1 MIARPAFERVT
12 LAGRHV
18 TLVPLGPE
26 HAPALLRVAAGD
38 RSTFGYTWVPEADPV
53 EVDRYIATAINEHE
67 QGLGLAFASIETESG
82 LVRGSTRF
90 MNAEYWTTPD
100 RRPREAE
107 APDALE
113 IGSTWLAPE
122 AQRSGM
128 NTEAKIMMI
137 DHAVD
142 RIGVKRVTIKTDAR
156 NARSRASI
164 ERLGAQHDG
173 VLRAHMPASDGGIRD
188 TAVYSLLTDEWP
200 AARASLAERL
210 RPD

>member
-1 MIARPAFERVT
+1 
-12 LAGRHV
+12 
-18 TLVPLGPE
+18 
-26 HAPALLRVAAGD
+26 
-38 RSTFGYTWVPEADPV
+38 
-53 EVDRYIATAINEHE
+53 
-67 QGLGLAFASIETESG
+67 
-82 LVRGSTRF
+82 
-90 MNAEYWTTPD
+90 
-100 RRPREAE
+100 
-107 APDALE
+107 
-113 IGSTWLAPE
+113 
-122 AQRSGM
+122 M

-188 TAVYSLLTDEWP
+188 TAVYSLLADEWP
-200 AARASLAERL
+200 AARAALAERL